1 MVYEMILIIMF
12 GKLKILASILLE
24 FTNSN
29 RTICS
34 VNKGVVFVIFEKN
47 SRYGNPYYKYQES

>member
-34 VNKGVVFVIFEKN
+34 VNKGVVFVIFKKIE
-47 SRYGNPYYKYQES
+47 EM